1 MIIEFFNNGIK
12 RVIRTPRKTRYS
24 EVVIENLKKVILIV
38 VRKKQLNQ
46 KKSFKLKNLGE
57 SLLADKINLNT
68 YWQEKEKT
76 KNITRRKKT
85 FVIKIEKDKSSLVKI
100 QKQFFE

>member
-1 MIIEFFNNGIK
+1 MIIEFFSNGMK
-12 RVIRTPRKTRYS
+12 RVIRTPRKTKYS
-24 EVVIENLKKVILIV
+24 DVVIENLKKVILVV

-46 KKSFKLKNLGE
+46 KKRFKLKDLGQ
-57 SLLADKINLNT
+57 SLLFDQINLTT
-68 YWQEKEKT
+68 YWKEKEKI

-100 QKQFFE
+100 QNQFFE

>member
-1 MIIEFFNNGIK
+1 MK
-12 RVIRTPRKTRYS
+12 RVIRTPRKTKYS
-24 EVVIENLKKVILIV
+24 DVVIDNFKKVILVV
-38 VRKKQLNQ
+38 VRKKELNQ
-46 KKSFKLKNLGE
+46 KKRIKLKKLGE
-57 SLLADKINLNT
+57 SLILDQINLTT
-68 YWQEKEKT
+68 YWKEKEKI